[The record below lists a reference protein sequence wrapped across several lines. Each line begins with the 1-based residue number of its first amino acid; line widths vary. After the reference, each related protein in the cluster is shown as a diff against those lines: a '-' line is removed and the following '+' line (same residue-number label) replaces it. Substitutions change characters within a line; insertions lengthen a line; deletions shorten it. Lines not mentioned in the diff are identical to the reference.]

1 MKLGKKSRENI
12 FGKDANLPDVN
23 KIDREWT
30 KEDNGR
36 KFLICVTCDEGEKLE
51 SEGE

>member
-1 MKLGKKSRENI
+1 MIIAKTKCCGCGAEIELSDEYG
-12 FGKDANLPDVN
+12 
-23 KIDREWT
+23 WT

-36 KFLICVTCDEGEKLE
+36 KFIICVTCDEGEKLE